1 MKNKIKILRI
11 IPTLNPAYGGPAN
24 AILDSSI
31 SLVKNGFKVDILT
44 YDKKNSSYLKS
55 KKINIFNMGPGYTN
69 FKFSINLFL
78 WLHKNKKNYDLFIIH
93 GIWQFSTLI
102 SRILLKKKYFV
113 FLHGGLDPFFKLNF
127 LKKIKKKIYWLL
139 IEKKNLLMS
148 NSLLLTNTIEK
159 NQLNNTFVNTSGIKK
174 KVVNYG
180 ILEPKFNKKKSVNLF
195 NKNFPSLKN
204 KKFLLFLGRFHE
216 KKGCDTL
223 IKALNILL
231 KKNIKINVLLA
242 GPNNTFKDNLKN
254 LSKKYGLEKNLFWSD
269 TITNDLK
276 WGAISSSSGMVL
288 ASNGENFGVA
298 LAESLSCSR
307 PVLTTYKVN
316 IYKEI
321 LKHKA
326 GFVSKNSVN
335 DFSKILEKFNNFNKV
350 KKRQLSKN
358 SLICF
363 NKNFN
368 LEYKNNILAKFLK
381 KEA

>member
-1 MKNKIKILRI
+1 
-11 IPTLNPAYGGPAN
+11 
-24 AILDSSI
+24 
-31 SLVKNGFKVDILT
+31 
-44 YDKKNSSYLKS
+44 
-55 KKINIFNMGPGYTN
+55 MG
-69 FKFSINLFL
+69 
-78 WLHKNKKNYDLFIIH
+78 
-93 GIWQFSTLI
+93 
-102 SRILLKKKYFV
+102 
-113 FLHGGLDPFFKLNF
+113 
-127 LKKIKKKIYWLL
+127 
-139 IEKKNLLMS
+139 
-148 NSLLLTNTIEK
+148 
-159 NQLNNTFVNTSGIKK
+159 
-174 KVVNYG
+174 YG
-180 ILEPKFNKKKSVNLF
+180 ILEPKFNKKKSINLF
-195 NKNFPSLKN
+195 NKNFPRLKN

-242 GPNNTFKDNLKN
+242 GPNNTFKDNLKS
-254 LSKKYGLEKNLFWSD
+254 LSKKYGLQKNLFWSD
-269 TITNDLK
+269 TIINDLK
-276 WGAISSSSGMVL
+276 WGAILSSSGMVL

-307 PVLTTYKVN
+307 PVLTTNKVN